1 MNNSMNIEDAYY
13 KFNITSENEN
23 DLFPISGELFI
34 KKEKYFIDTE
44 EIDQIFDGNKLFT
57 IIHENEE
64 IIATSNS
71 NTFFNFT
78 PKQIFNFFKDDFE
91 IKVEKSQGVSYI
103 LIARNL
109 IQQDLIYKIII
120 TSDSNTFFNLT
131 PKQIFNF
138 FKDDF
143 EIEIVESQD
152 FSYNLI
158 ARDLT
163 QRDLTYKITIDS
175 KTLSIE
181 RIDIENEDNITLS
194 SFLTLSYKFN
204 LSLPSSLF
212 KFDKNMFNDY
222 MLIENWKF

>member
-1 MNNSMNIEDAYY
+1 MDNAMKVKDANYTF
-13 KFNITSENEN
+13 KITSENEN
-23 DLFPISGELFI
+23 DLFPISGEMYI

-44 EIDQIFDGNKLFT
+44 EIDQIFDGDKLYT

-64 IIATSNS
+64 IIVTSNL

-91 IKVEKSQGVSYI
+91 IEIKNSQGVSYN

-109 IQQDLIYKIII
+109 IQEDLVYEIII
-120 TSDSNTFFNLT
+120 DSNLLSV
-131 PKQIFNF
+131 K
-138 FKDDF
+138 K
-143 EIEIVESQD
+143 IEIK
-152 FSYNLI
+152 N
-158 ARDLT
+158 RD
-163 QRDLTYKITIDS
+163 DL
-175 KTLSIE
+175 
-181 RIDIENEDNITLS
+181 TLS

-212 KFDKNMFNDY
+212 KFDKNKYNDY

>member
-1 MNNSMNIEDAYY
+1 MRSRNNLINFLLLGLFSFFSLNGQSNGIQILEEVMNNAMKIKDANYSF
-13 KFNITSENEN
+13 KIISENEK
-23 DLFPISGELFI
+23 DLFPISGELYI

-44 EIDQIFDGNKLFT
+44 EIDQIFDGDKLYT

-64 IIATSNS
+64 
-71 NTFFNFT
+71 
-78 PKQIFNFFKDDFE
+78 
-91 IKVEKSQGVSYI
+91 
-103 LIARNL
+103 
-109 IQQDLIYKIII
+109 III

-163 QRDLTYKITIDS
+163 QGDLTYKITIDS

-222 MLIENWKF
+222 MLIEN